1 MKIFFQALNFKVRKQ
16 LLALKSRKIKVRN
29 QFLTLKSKKKINV
42 KYQFLIFDKFFL
54 PKFHSL
60 FIDLRKITL
69 GERLNFLL

>member
-29 QFLTLKSKKKINV
+29 QFLALKSKKKINV
-42 KYQFLIFDKFFL
+42 KNQQFLIFDKFFL

-60 FIDLRKITL
+60 FIDLKKITL
-69 GERLNFLL
+69 GEGLKF